1 MLKYTLKRLVNAVVV
16 LFVITTATWFLMQ
29 LLPGSPIQNAEKL
42 TPEQEA
48 QVAEQY
54 NLDKPLP
61 VQYALYMT
69 GLLRGDFGTSY
80 QYGGRPVNSIIL
92 ERLPVSIFL
101 GTQAII
107 VGLVVGLFLGIV
119 SALKQNSIWDS
130 GAAFL
135 AVLGVSIPDFVLAPL
150 AQYWLGLKL
159 GIFPIAFFESWW
171 HSVLPSLVLSTVIA
185 AVIATFT
192 RTEMLEVLGQ
202 DYVTLAKAKGLSR
215 LAVILKH
222 VLRNSMIPLVTIM
235 LPLTAALVTGTLIV
249 ETVFSIPGLGE
260 QFVRSIFEKDFP
272 VIMGTTILYSV
283 FFVASDLFEPV
294 QRSPEDV
301 EKITGP
307 PTGFWGDA
315 WRRLKR
321 NRIAIVA
328 GCIIIL
334 VLVLAVAGPW
344 LTPYTSVGQML
355 DRQYKTP
362 SLSGYWFGTDEFGR
376 SMFDRVWVG
385 TRVSLY
391 IAALVTAM
399 DLFVGMSF
407 GAISGYY
414 GGRVDN
420 IMQRVVEILSG
431 IPILIVAVLTLL
443 IFSPGIL
450 SLAIAIG
457 LTGWTSS
464 ARLIRGQ
471 VLRLKEQEFFLASRS
486 LGANTFRLISK
497 HLIPNVFYI
506 LIITLMYTVPT
517 AVFFEAFL
525 SFIGLGI
532 QPPAASLGALINDG
546 ADEMRF
552 YPYMLIFPAAVL
564 VTITIS
570 FRLLGD
576 GLRDALDPRMRK

>member
-1 MLKYTLKRLVNAVVV
+1 M
-16 LFVITTATWFLMQ
+16 
-29 LLPGSPIQNAEKL
+29 E
-42 TPEQEA
+42 
-48 QVAEQY
+48 
-54 NLDKPLP
+54 
-61 VQYALYMT
+61 
-69 GLLRGDFGTSY
+69 TSNR
-80 QYGGRPVNSIIL
+80 QI
-92 ERLPVSIFL
+92 
-101 GTQAII
+101 
-107 VGLVVGLFLGIV
+107 
-119 SALKQNSIWDS
+119 
-130 GAAFL
+130 
-135 AVLGVSIPDFVLAPL
+135 
-150 AQYWLGLKL
+150 
-159 GIFPIAFFESWW
+159 
-171 HSVLPSLVLSTVIA
+171 
-185 AVIATFT
+185 TFT
-192 RTEMLEVLGQ
+192 
-202 DYVTLAKAKGLSR
+202 
-215 LAVILKH
+215 
-222 VLRNSMIPLVTIM
+222 P
-235 LPLTAALVTGTLIV
+235 
-249 ETVFSIPGLGE
+249 
-260 QFVRSIFEKDFP
+260 
-272 VIMGTTILYSV
+272 
-283 FFVASDLFEPV
+283 DLFEPV

-301 EKITGP
+301 EKITGSP
-307 PTGFWGDA
+307 VGFWGDA

-321 NRIAIVA
+321 NRIAIAA

-334 VLVLAVAGPW
+334 VLALAVAGPW
-344 LTPYTSVGQML
+344 LTPYTPDGQML

-450 SLAIAIG
+450 SLTIAIG

-546 ADEMRF
+546 AHQMRF

-564 VTITIS
+564 VMITVS

-576 GLRDALDPRMRK
+576 GLRDALDPRMRQ